1 MATWIAHLR
10 VAENILNEIKEI
22 ERIPFVEGNIAP
34 DSGVPNDDWSS
45 FDPPYNIT
53 HWMNKEDRLVNSDA
67 FYNKYLKDKK
77 NKNDKEL
84 CSFLLGYYAHLL
96 TDIEWTK
103 LFDLKLQEPIY
114 KDNLE
119 KDPEFIWEIKKDW
132 YGQDFEY
139 LKENKDSLFYSCFQ
153 HIGEVKDYLDFFPK
167 GAFTNRFK
175 YIKEFYLKNND
186 RIEEFVY
193 FSKKEMDDF
202 VDDASFNIKRAL
214 KLRLVEVL

>member
-10 VAENILNEIKEI
+10 IAENILNEIKEI
-22 ERIPFVEGNIAP
+22 ERIPFVAGNIAP
-34 DSGVPNDDWSS
+34 DSGVPNEDWSS
-45 FDPPYNIT
+45 FEPPYNIT
-53 HWMNKEDRLVNSDA
+53 HWLNVEDRLVNSDA

-84 CSFLLGYYAHLL
+84 CSFLLGYYTHLL

-103 LFDLKLQEPIY
+103 LFNLKMQEQIY

-119 KDPEFIWEIKKDW
+119 KDPKFIWEIKKDW

-153 HIGEVKDYLDFFPK
+153 HIGEVKDYLDYFPK
-167 GAFTNRFK
+167 GAFTNRFT
-175 YIKEFYLKNND
+175 YIREFYQKGYD
-186 RIEEFVY
+186 KKEEFVY

-202 VDDASFNIKRAL
+202 VDNASFNIKKVL